1 MDIKGRVFL
10 ITGGTSGIGLALAE
24 SLAQRGG
31 EIVVFS
37 NEESDNTEWLSVV
50 GDVAKG
56 ADNKRALQSALDK
69 FGCLDAWINN
79 AGVARHRPIPEY
91 SESEI
96 DWMLDVNLKGTIL
109 GSQTALRY
117 FSEQKGA
124 SGRSIV
130 NVISTASLRGIPSES
145 VYCATKWGVR
155 GFTQALAEEAADI
168 GVRVTGVLPG
178 GVDTAF
184 WDTAVD
190 RKMPLGDFLMPQQ
203 IAAGIISVL
212 EMDDNCVTREIV
224 LRAVNDR
231 DFSASPE

>member
-1 MDIKGRVFL
+1 MDIKGQVFL

-37 NEESDNTEWLSVV
+37 NEESEHPGWLSVV
-50 GDVAKG
+50 GDVAKRV
-56 ADNKRALQSALDK
+56 DNERALQAALEK
-69 FGCLDAWINN
+69 FGRLDAWINN
-79 AGVARHRPIPEY
+79 AGVARHRPIPDY
-91 SESEI
+91 SEEEI

-109 GSQTALRY
+109 GSQVALRY
-117 FSEQKGA
+117 FSEQKEIG
-124 SGRSIV
+124 GRSIV
-130 NVISTASLRGIPSES
+130 NVISTASLRGIPEES

-155 GFTQALAEEAADI
+155 GFTQALAEEAAES

-190 RKMPLGDFLMPQQ
+190 RKMPIGDFLTPQQ
-203 IAAGIISVL
+203 IASGIVSVL

-224 LRAVNDR
+224 LRAVKDR
-231 DFSASPE
+231 DFSASPD

>member
-1 MDIKGRVFL
+1 MNIEGRVFL

-24 SLAQRGG
+24 TLAQRGG
-31 EIVVFS
+31 KVTGFS
-37 NEESDNTEWLSVV
+37 NEESGNSEWLSVT
-50 GDVAKG
+50 GDVGKRE
-56 ADNKRALQSALDK
+56 DHERALQAALDK
-69 FGCLDAWINN
+69 FGRLDVWINN
-79 AGVARHRPIPEY
+79 AGVARHRSIPEY
-91 SESEI
+91 SEEEI

-109 GSQTALRY
+109 GSQIALRY
-117 FSEQKGA
+117 FSGQKELRG
-124 SGRSIV
+124 SSIV

-155 GFTQALAEEAADI
+155 GFTQALAEEAADM

-190 RKMPLGDFLMPQQ
+190 REMPLGDFLTPQQ
-203 IAAGIISVL
+203 IAAGIVSVL

-224 LRAVNDR
+224 LRAVKDR
-231 DFSASPE
+231 DFSASPG

>member
-1 MDIKGRVFL
+1 MDIKERVFL

-31 EIVVFS
+31 EIVIFS
-37 NEESDNTEWLSVV
+37 NEESNHPDWLSVV
-50 GDVAKG
+50 GDVAKRE
-56 ADNKRALQSALDK
+56 DNERALQSTLDE
-69 FGCLDAWINN
+69 FGHLDAWINN
-79 AGVARHRPIPEY
+79 AGVARHRSIPEY
-91 SESEI
+91 SEAEI

-109 GSQTALRY
+109 GSQVALRY
-117 FSEQKGA
+117 FSEQKEVG
-124 SGRSIV
+124 GRSIV

-155 GFTQALAEEAADI
+155 GFTQALAEEAADF

-190 RKMPLGDFLMPQQ
+190 RKMPVGDFLTPQQ
-203 IAAGIISVL
+203 IASGIVSVL

-224 LRAVNDR
+224 LRAVKDR
-231 DFSASPE
+231 DFAASPD